1 MTPTARHV
9 EPWRI
14 PVPVPIRTPRLR
26 LRPPREGD
34 GAALAAA
41 IDESWETLHPW
52 FHDGM
57 GTREVETDPA
67 WQDAVACR
75 YRARFLMRERLAFL
89 ALSLDDDLV
98 GFVELEP
105 DWRVGRMRLGYWVRA
120 SRRRRGHAVEAVG
133 AVTRFAF
140 EALDARLVTVGHA
153 APNAASANLIRT
165 LGFERITVLPLGCEM
180 PDGTLV
186 DGIGYAMTDPSA
198 LPPLRASW

>member
-1 MTPTARHV
+1 MPCRSTTTWSASSSSSPTGGSGGCGWATAFLGS
-9 EPWRI
+9 E
-14 PVPVPIRTPRLR
+14 
-26 LRPPREGD
+26 RPAGD
-34 GAALAAA
+34 GG
-41 IDESWETLHPW
+41 H
-52 FHDGM
+52 
-57 GTREVETDPA
+57 
-67 WQDAVACR
+67 AV
-75 YRARFLMRERLAFL
+75 
-89 ALSLDDDLV
+89 D
-98 GFVELEP
+98 
-105 DWRVGRMRLGYWVRA
+105 
-120 SRRRRGHAVEAVG
+120 AVEAVG